1 MPGCR
6 KFTESF
12 DLGYVGA
19 SANSAA
25 NASFCEFC
33 GQCEL
38 LRILRSMRASANSAI
53 NSSFCEFCGQ
63 CEHKPKGLVR
73 LSKLV
78 KTPKPATMI
87 PQEKLDLSLTK

>member
-25 NASFCEFC
+25 NASFLNSAVSASFREFC
-33 GQCEL
+33 SQCEL
-38 LRILRSMRASANSAI
+38 LRILRSIQAQTKRACQTFETRENSKTCNHDSPRKAL
-53 NSSFCEFCGQ
+53 F
-63 CEHKPKGLVR
+63 
-73 LSKLV
+73 KLN
-78 KTPKPATMI
+78 
-87 PQEKLDLSLTK
+87 